1 MFYKFILLL
10 TGCVTNSGV
19 MYHCPWSTSHTHISH
34 TVQKSYMLL
43 MMNDK
48 IYYPS
53 WLPPPHLS
61 LKVSST
67 TTDGPRRVYDTTS
80 RYSLLIQKTTT
91 MSRCCHHHGYQLIQ
105 IKFQSLLCIDSD
117 SINIIILYRV
127 GQGVVLVFLL
137 PLPDPSDGM
146 LPQCYGG
153 DYPLPSIINAK
164 KWCSIQQIRILPT
177 PPPPYS
183 PIVD

>member
-1 MFYKFILLL
+1 M
-10 TGCVTNSGV
+10 
-19 MYHCPWSTSHTHISH
+19 
-34 TVQKSYMLL
+34 
-43 MMNDK
+43 
-48 IYYPS
+48 
-53 WLPPPHLS
+53 
-61 LKVSST
+61 
-67 TTDGPRRVYDTTS
+67 
-80 RYSLLIQKTTT
+80 
-91 MSRCCHHHGYQLIQ
+91 
-105 IKFQSLLCIDSD
+105 
-117 SINIIILYRV
+117 
-127 GQGVVLVFLL
+127 LVFLL